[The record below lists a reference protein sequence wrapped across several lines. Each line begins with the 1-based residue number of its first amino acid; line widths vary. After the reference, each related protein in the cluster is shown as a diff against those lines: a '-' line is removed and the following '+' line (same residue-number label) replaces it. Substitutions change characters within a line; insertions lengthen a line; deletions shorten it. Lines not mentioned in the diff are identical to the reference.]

1 MFCKKH
7 SSVPPVICE
16 ITLHYITTCITSFFF
31 FFILFWNFVMS
42 CCTTAVIH
50 IFFLIHCSNG
60 FIIDGNRWK
69 AFNFSC
75 FSADNLFSY
84 ICVHHVHFAKSLWM
98 VCEVKFSICCQKL
111 DYKWHTNCFLVRKTC
126 LFSGRCLKPLLK
138 WDYIK

>member
-16 ITLHYITTCITSFFF
+16 ITLCITSCLFFF
-31 FFILFWNFVMS
+31 VFFHSEILLWAAALQQLF
-42 CCTTAVIH
+42 
-50 IFFLIHCSNG
+50 IFFLSHCSNG
-60 FIIDGNRWK
+60 FIIDGNKWK

-84 ICVHHVHFAKSLWM
+84 SCVHRVHFAKSLWT

-111 DYKWHTNCFLVRKTC
+111 DYKWHTDCFPVCKTC